1 MTPAHR
7 AESPRVRYH
16 GRRGEH
22 AGEYW
27 PTRPVPARPPA
38 WIATVT
44 ESCERPPV
52 IAPCG
57 LGKSVGR
64 LISNRRFRIAQC
76 LCHDEV
82 PPDSSGWPKQDAQ
95 LAMAVIEQNLRG
107 TANRITLNRQT
118 PAIA

>member
-1 MTPAHR
+1 
-7 AESPRVRYH
+7 
-16 GRRGEH
+16 
-22 AGEYW
+22 
-27 PTRPVPARPPA
+27 
-38 WIATVT
+38 
-44 ESCERPPV
+44 
-52 IAPCG
+52 
-57 LGKSVGR
+57 
-64 LISNRRFRIAQC
+64 RRFRIAQC